1 MRIFKNRSPSEG
13 IFSTGII
20 EYGVFLQNDTGD
32 YYFSQGGSI
41 YGRWYNYADVYNS
54 PRAIEEIKRRVV

>member
-20 EYGVFLQNDTGD
+20 EYGVFLQNGLGQ
-32 YYFSQGGSI
+32 YYFSHNGSI
-41 YGRWYNYADVYNS
+41 YGYWYSYVDTYNS
-54 PRAIEEIKRRVV
+54 PRAIEEIKRK